1 MKEKKE
7 YSRSVRMTETVRNFV
22 ESQNGEG
29 FNEKFENM
37 VLYAMKSIPDIEKQ
51 LDEKQKRLQQI
62 NKEIAKKQSL
72 QTELE
77 TMQRNLEY
85 VFRKAETLA
94 KTY

>member
-7 YSRSVRMTETVRNFV
+7 YSRSVRMTETVKSFV
-22 ESQNGEG
+22 EAQNGEG

-85 VFRKAETLA
+85 VFRKAEALA
-94 KTY
+94 ETY